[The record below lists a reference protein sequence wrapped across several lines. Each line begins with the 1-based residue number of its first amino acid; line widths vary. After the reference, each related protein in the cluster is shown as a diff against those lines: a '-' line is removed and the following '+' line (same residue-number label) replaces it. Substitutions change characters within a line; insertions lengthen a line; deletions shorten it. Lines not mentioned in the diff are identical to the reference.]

1 MRMRL
6 LRLDGFGKKKK
17 EISLKDYET
26 LFEEDYNRF
35 LFCLLKKIKSISLL
49 LKLFPEFTQM
59 LMV

>member
-1 MRMRL
+1 MRL

-35 LFCLLKKIKSISLL
+35 LFCLLKTIKSISQH
-49 LKLFPEFTQM
+49 LKLFP
-59 LMV
+59 

>member
-1 MRMRL
+1 MRL

-17 EISLKDYET
+17 EISFKDYEA

-35 LFCLLKKIKSISLL
+35 LFCLLKTIKSISQL
-49 LKLFPEFTQM
+49 LKLFPEFTQV